1 MTVYMEDHGGECCGR
16 RHIFEIDTH
25 THDRVK
31 TSVNQII
38 ALLSE
43 ECEVY
48 DEDYDEDKFVS
59 YSEFCCEI
67 TLTDEQA
74 RSTLSVGVTLDKHLR
89 DELKFK
95 RVMSFHNPNSGN
107 LVHVYLRSD
116 NEEVMDH
123 SKDLL

>member
-16 RHIFEIDTH
+16 RHIFEIETH
-25 THDRVK
+25 TPGRVE
-31 TSVNQII
+31 TSVKEII
-38 ALLSE
+38 NLLSE
-43 ECEVY
+43 QCEVFDNY
-48 DEDYDEDKFVS
+48 DDYHTVS

-67 TLTDEQA
+67 TLTDVQA
-74 RSTLSVGVTLDKHLR
+74 RSTLSDGTTLDKHLR

-95 RVMSFHNPNSGN
+95 RVMSFHNPNSDN